1 MVAHLQNTAAE
12 LSLPFGPRNMTYNS
26 RLAQELGKWAI
37 GLGQEGQYHKAI
49 FKAYFADGFN
59 IGKVETLLT
68 IVERIGLEKKEAA
81 KVLTERLYK
90 NEVDKDW
97 QASQVKGVTAV
108 PTFIMGGDK
117 VVGAQSYQVLEQLL
131 QQNGADRRI

>member
-1 MVAHLQNTAAE
+1 MVTHLQNTAAE
-12 LSLPFGPRNMTYNS
+12 LGLPFGPRSTTYNS
-26 RLAQELGKWAI
+26 RLAQELGKWARS
-37 GLGQEGQYHKAI
+37 LDREDQYHEAI
-49 FKAYFADGFN
+49 FTAYFADGLN

-68 IVERIGLEKKEAA
+68 IVERLGLETKEAA